1 METDAVNISPERGKL
16 YYALEN
22 TKTWVLTKLKSL
34 LRSKMFW
41 FISIIVLI
49 AMFIFRGNLQ
59 EYVLVLREYSFSI
72 LMLIITLFLYIVLS
86 KFQKSKWWYT
96 LPILLTLGVP
106 TFIYIGGQQYVALY
120 LKYEGLNK
128 IELKALPLSNKIMPQ
143 PLNSVHVL
151 AKQKV
156 SETDEVGKP
165 DRVLFE
171 DKLNWTMEITPDYWF
186 NKFGSIVEELYVVS
200 GTTPSPN
207 FSKREK
213 VCFNVGEGLVLA
225 ANSYSAAIKSLNPL
239 EYMSYFPVNV
249 RYMNN
254 DEGKIVQV
262 ISLAKWDG
270 IFFPTIESG
279 GVIVVEQNCDETFTQ
294 KLSRIAVGVG
304 THIEPEE
311 FKNHNFLKGQNLL
324 PYNVYRH
331 WGSSFRYQKGFF
343 GPLKAN
349 HEGDIRIPD
358 MPNDQNEQPF
368 VQYFDEM
375 GENNESGMF
384 ATFALEPYKK
394 ESQGLAISLFIPG
407 DSVNTVY
414 YYHHANKQ
422 EGYTGSTAIV
432 SKVQDKKKDYKW
444 GDTVRPIESKLYI
457 RDIADKRRVFYQTVV
472 AVVDEIGNMAGSEPE
487 IAITDA
493 QYNTVTF
500 VDVTKNLEYWDKQIA
515 ENNANMYSHEN

>member
-1 METDAVNISPERGKL
+1 MSNEHKSEDHPVNNVVQNISNSCANFFKNVVQSKAFKL
-16 YYALEN
+16 TLICLI
-22 TKTWVLTKLKSL
+22 LT
-34 LRSKMFW
+34 
-41 FISIIVLI
+41 I
-49 AMFIFRGNLQ
+49 FIFRSEAQ
-59 EYVLVLREYSFSI
+59 KYVLVAREYSFSI
-72 LMLIITLFLYIVLS
+72 IMFLFVICISVLFA
-86 KFQKSKWWYT
+86 KKNVKKAWWF
-96 LPILLTLGVP
+96 LPVILFFS
-106 TFIYIGGQQYVALY
+106 TFNFVYWGGQQYVALY

-128 IELKALPLSNKIMPQ
+128 IELKELPLSNKVMPQ

-165 DRVLFE
+165 DRVLFGE
-171 DKLNWTMEITPDYWF
+171 KLNWTMEITPDYWF

-200 GTTPSPN
+200 GTSPSPN

-213 VCFNVGEGLVLA
+213 VCFNVGEGLVMA

-239 EYMSYFPVNV
+239 EYLSYFPVNV

-270 IFFPTIESG
+270 IFFPTIASG
-279 GVIVVEQNCDETFTQ
+279 GVIVVEQNCDETFVQ
-294 KLSRIAVGVG
+294 KLSRIVIGVG
-304 THIEPEE
+304 THIEPEK
-311 FKNHNFLKGQNLL
+311 FKNHKFLKGQNLL

-414 YYHHANKQ
+414 YYHHADRQ

-457 RDIADKRRVFYQTVV
+457 RDIAGKRRVLYQTVV

-500 VDVTKNLEYWDKQIA
+500 VDVTKNIEYWDKQIA
-515 ENNANMYSHEN
+515 ENNANMYSQED